1 MLNMSLVFLYFSLF
15 SRMFCDNYTLN
26 TVTVYNLLG
35 VCIPRPSALGP
46 HLVGPQPPKYCKNK
60 SMNKAYYLLEIILNQ
75 H

>member
-15 SRMFCDNYTLN
+15 SIMFCDSYALN

-35 VCIPRPSALGP
+35 VCVPRPSTLSP
-46 HLVGPQPPKYCKNK
+46 DLVGPQAPKYCKNK
-60 SMNKAYYLLEIILNQ
+60 SMNKAYYLFEIILNQ